1 LKSFEK
7 KEEESKEK
15 LAETGNLAVKAIE
28 LQDELS

>member
-15 LAETGNLAVKAIE
+15 LAETGHLADKARE